1 MFAQEDETRG
11 VHVGQLV
18 AAQMLELTD
27 HGFVM
32 RRFEAEQFQ
41 KREICQ
47 SQPERAGRL
56 LA

>member
-1 MFAQEDETRG
+1 VFAQEDETRG
-11 VHVGQLV
+11 IHIRELV
-18 AAQMLELTD
+18 AAQMLELAD

-32 RRFEAEQFQ
+32 RRIEAEQFQ

>member
-1 MFAQEDETRG
+1 VFAQEDETRG
-11 VHVGQLV
+11 IHIRELV
-18 AAQMLELTD
+18 AAQMLELAD

-32 RRFEAEQFQ
+32 RRIEAEQFQ

-47 SQPERAGRL
+47 SQPERAGCL